1 MSAPSVAT
9 VRLLQVLGDTDD
21 TDDARFALDLH
32 ARLADLGLEV
42 RTLALGPGR
51 RGGLESLVPVMS
63 PSRRSLAAHTQL
75 RREQRWADVVVLREG
90 PAALVAG
97 LARRGGPPTVLAL
110 AEDAVR
116 WSNQPV
122 PSRVRR
128 VVEQATAVVVTDD
141 PSRSVAGAL
150 GRDPGELTV
159 IPYGVDVRPPPVS
172 DRARVAARALLGLP
186 ADGAVARFVGTA
198 GECDDL
204 GGARDAARRA
214 GVPLVDDG
222 AGEPEVVAAAADVAV
237 LVTSRRSG
245 PPRGVLLAG
254 RDGSALVAPGR
265 GGLAHL
271 VDGRT
276 GVPAEGTGGVADALA
291 ALAGDDAL
299 RRDRGAAAAARVR
312 SEYDLAPV
320 AERWAALVRACAG
333 R

>member
-1 MSAPSVAT
+1 MDT

-75 RREQRWADVVVLREG
+75 RREQRWADVVVLRGG

-97 LARRGGPPTVLAL
+97 LARRSGPPTVLAL

-116 WSNQPV
+116 WSHQPV
-122 PSRVRR
+122 PSRVRGVAER
-128 VVEQATAVVVTDD
+128 STAVVVTDE
-141 PSRSVAGAL
+141 PARSAAAAL
-150 GRDPGELTV
+150 GRDPGDLTV

-172 DRARVAARALLGLP
+172 DRARVAARGLLGLP
-186 ADGAVARFVGTA
+186 AAGAVARLVGTV
-198 GECDDL
+198 GQGDDL

-214 GVPLVDDG
+214 GVPLVDDD
-222 AGEPEVVAAAADVAV
+222 AGEAEVVAAAADVA
-237 LVTSRRSG
+237 LLGTPRRSG
-245 PPRGVLLAG
+245 PPRGLLLAG
-254 RDGSALVAPGR
+254 RDGAALVAPGSD
-265 GGLAHL
+265 GLAGL
-271 VDGRT
+271 VDGHT
-276 GVPAEGTGGVADALA
+276 GVPADGTGEMADALA
-291 ALAGDDAL
+291 LLAGDDAL

-312 SEYDLAPV
+312 SDYDLAPV
-320 AERWAALVRACAG
+320 AERWAELVRACAA